1 MTFSPAYE
9 QILFMKISIIIP
21 TYNERE
27 NIAELCER
35 IFKNNPA
42 DVGLIFVD
50 DNSPDGTAEAILTAA
65 QKYPITLIHRSA
77 KLGLGSAYVAGFKR
91 ALADGADLIMEMDAD
106 LSHAP
111 ENIPRMI
118 EAAHNA
124 DLVIGSR
131 RVDGGKITGWNA
143 RRHFT
148 SSAATWFARFVLGLK
163 TRDVTAG
170 FRCYRRSTLEKINLD
185 KIKSNGY
192 AFQEETLFLVERLGG
207 RVKEIPVEFNDRTHG
222 RSKLSTKDIVEYFL
236 TMGRL
241 KLSLR
246 GARNERRGNL

>member
-1 MTFSPAYE
+1 
-9 QILFMKISIIIP
+9 MKTSIIIP

-35 IFKNNPA
+35 VFKSNPA
-42 DVGLIFVD
+42 DVGIIFVD
-50 DNSPDGTAEAILTAA
+50 DASPDGTAEEIAKFADRF
-65 QKYPITLIHRSA
+65 PVRLIGRSA
-77 KLGLGSAYVAGFKR
+77 KLGLGTAYIEGFKV
-91 ALADGADLIMEMDAD
+91 ALADKADLIMEMDAD

-111 ENIPRMI
+111 EDIPRMI
-118 EAAHNA
+118 ETAKDA

-131 RVDGGKITGWNA
+131 RVDGGKITGWDA

-148 SSAATWFARFVLGLK
+148 SSAATGFARFVLGLK

-170 FRCYRRSTLEKINLD
+170 FRCYRRQVLEKINLD

-192 AFQEETLFLVERLGG
+192 AFQEEMLFLVERLGFKV
-207 RVKEIPVEFNDRTHG
+207 REIPVEFNDRARG
-222 RSKLSTKDIVEYFL
+222 KSKLSFKDIVEYFL

-241 KLSLR
+241 FVK
-246 GARNERRGNL
+246 

>member
-1 MTFSPAYE
+1 
-9 QILFMKISIIIP
+9 MKTSIIIP

-42 DVGLIFVD
+42 DVGIIFVD
-50 DNSPDGTAEAILTAA
+50 DNSPDGTAEKILRCASEPQPRRDPSTSLGMTNT
-65 QKYPITLIHRSA
+65 QPIQLIRRSA
-77 KLGLGSAYVAGFKR
+77 KLGLGSAYIAGFKR
-91 ALADGADLIMEMDAD
+91 ALADGADLIFEMDAD

-111 ENIPRMI
+111 EDIPRMI
-118 EAAHNA
+118 EAAQDA

-131 RVDGGKITGWNA
+131 RVDGGKITGWDA

-148 SSAATWFARFVLGLK
+148 SSAATGFARLVLGLK

-170 FRCYRRSTLEKINLD
+170 FRCYRRQVLEKINLD

-192 AFQEETLFLVERLGG
+192 AFQEEMLFLVEHLGF
-207 RVKEIPVEFNDRTHG
+207 RVKEIPVEFNDRARG
-222 RSKLSTKDIVEYFL
+222 KSKLSFKDIVEYFL

-241 KLSLR
+241 FVK
-246 GARNERRGNL
+246 